1 MWVSLDVALRGRV
14 RSLWGIT
21 VVSKYAQYVAQI
33 LILSKEMKIYWY
45 IWKEFGS
52 KNENFDG
59 LAMNSDGL
67 GNGSENSNVPDFPP

>member
-1 MWVSLDVALRGRV
+1 
-14 RSLWGIT
+14 
-21 VVSKYAQYVAQI
+21 
-33 LILSKEMKIYWY
+33 MKIYWY

-67 GNGSENSNVPDFPP
+67 GNSSENSNVPDFPP